1 MSALKSLTDE
11 HQMISELLGALSSYA
26 ARLRGGASVDPAD
39 LMRFSEVFRELVDY
53 RHHEKEEGI
62 LLPLLARNGF
72 EWSSGLLA
80 ELQRDHGHLRYL
92 IDVLCQAAAK
102 DTVGTRWAGSREE
115 RRQIA
120 EAALAFVEFER
131 RHMLREENE
140 LFPAIAQRLGAD
152 VLQQLGAELA
162 QFDDATGRGIADGSA
177 PPFYQYAA
185 DLVQRYSEDSAT
197 VDVSGVKWTAAA
209 AKAADVAKRQET
221 LRALGSSQGTS
232 LSQSA
237 EVSAF
242 GRSR

>member
-11 HQMISELLGALSSYA
+11 HQMVAELLGALSSYA

-39 LMRFSEVFRELVDY
+39 LMRFSDVFRELVDY

-80 ELQRDHGHLRYL
+80 ELQQDHGHLRYL

-115 RRQIA
+115 CRQIA
-120 EAALAFVEFER
+120 ETAAAFVDFKR

-140 LFPAIAQRLGAD
+140 LFPAVLQRLSASA
-152 VLQQLGAELA
+152 LEQLEAELA
-162 QFDDATGRGIADGSA
+162 QFDEATGRSIRQGTT
-177 PPFYQYAA
+177 PQFYQEAA

-197 VDVSGVKWTAAA
+197 VDVSGLKWTASA
-209 AKAADVAKRQET
+209 AKAADVARQGIARQHEL
-221 LRALGSSQGTS
+221 LRTRREPAAVFTAS
-232 LSQSA
+232 
-237 EVSAF
+237 